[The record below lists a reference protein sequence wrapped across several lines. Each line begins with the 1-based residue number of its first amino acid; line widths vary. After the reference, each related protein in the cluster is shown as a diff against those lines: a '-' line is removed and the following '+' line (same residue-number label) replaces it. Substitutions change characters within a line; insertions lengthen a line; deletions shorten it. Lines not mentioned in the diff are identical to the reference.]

1 MADLDL
7 RGVAY
12 VSREHLPIIPAADR
26 LSSAGVDLLE
36 GLLALTSAPSKP
48 LADRLAELAPHEVN
62 LITDRLLNRA
72 RAATSWGTPNVLWAL
87 LTVTQRTG
95 EHVERVARFL
105 RETPPAQRTAAI
117 VPVLADKPWAVGVL
131 SAWAGETRTLDP
143 VKKAIASLAK
153 KAAT

>member
-1 MADLDL
+1 
-7 RGVAY
+7 
-12 VSREHLPIIPAADR
+12 
-26 LSSAGVDLLE
+26 
-36 GLLALTSAPSKP
+36 
-48 LADRLAELAPHEVN
+48 LAPHEVN
-62 LITDRLLNRA
+62 LITDRLLSRA

-117 VPVLADKPWAVGVL
+117 VPVLGDKPWARSVL
-131 SAWAGETRTLDP
+131 SAWAGETGTPDP
-143 VKKAIASLAK
+143 VKKAITSLAK